1 MKILE
6 KEIDL
11 REETRATDQVREAMG
26 QAKHGKRSE
35 SLAATQVQISE
46 MNTKTLKDIEELEET
61 KGVSF
66 PTEKQMLRRVGTIM
80 TEVTDLLT
88 SHDTG
93 SHTIAA
99 ETEIIE
105 LLLQVQRKPPPKKN
119 SKGGGGS
126 QPGSGGEGDTEESA
140 LALIGRGD
148 EANAQRTNR
157 STQQTTG
164 AISAGYPVEYRSGLD
179 TYFSELEKTN

>member
-6 KEIDL
+6 KEIGL
-11 REETRATDQVREAMG
+11 REETRSTEQVRDVMG
-26 QAKHGKRSE
+26 DEKYVKRTE
-35 SLAATQVQISE
+35 SLASTQVEIAE
-46 MNTKTLKDIEELEET
+46 MNSKALKDIEELEAA
-61 KGVSF
+61 KGSGF
-66 PTEKQMLRRVGTIM
+66 PTEKQMLRRVGKIM
-80 TEVTDLLT
+80 IEVTDLLS

-93 SHTIAA
+93 SKTIAA

-105 LLLQVQRKPPPKKN
+105 LLLQVQRKQPPKKK

-148 EANAQRTNR
+148 ESNAQRIDRT
-157 STQQTTG
+157 TQQTTG
-164 AISAGYPVEYRSGLD
+164 AAAAGYPVEYRSGLD